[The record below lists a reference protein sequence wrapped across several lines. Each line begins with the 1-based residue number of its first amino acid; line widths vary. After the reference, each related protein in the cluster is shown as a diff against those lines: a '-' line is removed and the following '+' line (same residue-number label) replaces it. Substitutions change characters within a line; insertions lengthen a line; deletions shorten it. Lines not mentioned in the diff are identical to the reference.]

1 MLTELYD
8 AIFVTAVNNNYK
20 CNIMS
25 IGKAKRKCNSVL
37 TQLLIKKSL
46 CYQESAHTTFYTH
59 SSIIKEVEGIPL
71 VI

>member
-8 AIFVTAVNNNYK
+8 DIFITAVNNNYK

-37 TQLLIKKSL
+37 TQPLIKKSL
-46 CYQESAHTTFYTH
+46 CYQE
-59 SSIIKEVEGIPL
+59 
-71 VI
+71 